1 MSRSWRE
8 DNNEGL
14 SQIKEH
20 YRGMMEF
27 TGEHGARMRMSLLLG
42 SKHEIFS
49 GKGALHL
56 MCIRG
61 KKSKCMCRE
70 KSQNNKAK

>member
-1 MSRSWRE
+1 M
-8 DNNEGL
+8 

-27 TGEHGARMRMSLLLG
+27 TGGYGARMRMSLFLG

-49 GKGALHL
+49 GNGALHL
-56 MCIRG
+56 ICIRG
-61 KKSKCMCRE
+61 KKSKCMYRE
-70 KSQNNKAK
+70 KSQNNKAKEMNF